1 MSLYSGK
8 RLHAYKWKKLPIDK
22 AVIDRVHELGTND
35 HQLLNAQS
43 ELLFEWNPGFP
54 LDDVQG
60 APEPMTHSHNDEP
73 HSVEASN
80 HESNT
85 IHESNEPNDTTNNET
100 MINNDNPIL
109 EHENENSDH
118 DIENNESNV
127 VSSDINDIENDESE
141 EPVTV
146 PDYTHEDLVY
156 NNSYTTLE
164 ENIESDTTL
173 EPESVATTIEAE
185 HVPPETSVEEVR
197 NEAHERSDT
206 DLPPLR

>member
-80 HESNT
+80 HENDL
-85 IHESNEPNDTTNNET
+85 IHEPTDTTNNET
-100 MINNDNPIL
+100 TVDNDNNETTFDNDNPIL
-109 EHENENSDH
+109 E
-118 DIENNESNV
+118 
-127 VSSDINDIENDESE
+127 NDN
-141 EPVTV
+141 
-146 PDYTHEDLVY
+146 
-156 NNSYTTLE
+156 
-164 ENIESDTTL
+164 
-173 EPESVATTIEAE
+173 
-185 HVPPETSVEEVR
+185 
-197 NEAHERSDT
+197 
-206 DLPPLR
+206 